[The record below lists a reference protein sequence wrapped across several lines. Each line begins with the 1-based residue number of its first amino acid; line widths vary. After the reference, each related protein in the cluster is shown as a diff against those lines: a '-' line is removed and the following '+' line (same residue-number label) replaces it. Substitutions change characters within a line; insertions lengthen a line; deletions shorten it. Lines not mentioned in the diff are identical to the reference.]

1 MKKLFSYVLTLL
13 LIAAASLSA
22 FAASAGTIEIGS
34 AEGEQGGTAE
44 VTITLNSDQ
53 TIGAVGL
60 HILYDSSVLTLTEI
74 RCEEGFA
81 DGSWDGNTDTAKLV
95 WADTKGAT
103 PSGGKAFMTLVF
115 TVSADAAP
123 GTVTEIDAE
132 YDPNGDICDLDRNP
146 LEMTVSKG
154 SVTVTEK
161 ETEPEETTTAEP
173 EETTTAEPEEETT
186 TAAPEEETTT
196 AAPEEET
203 TTAAPEEETTTAVP
217 EEETTTAAPAEETT
231 TAAPAEETTTAA
243 PADQT
248 DTAEETTTAA
258 QTTTAEPVTTTAASA
273 ETTAA
278 SAETTASETTTVP
291 ATAAEETTAV
301 PDSDTTPGTG
311 DEAHPAFYAALLLL
325 SGSAAVILFLK
336 RRKEA

>member
-1 MKKLFSYVLTLL
+1 MKNLFSYVLTLL

-22 FAASAGTIEIGS
+22 FAASAGTVEIGS

-173 EETTTAEPEEETT
+173 EETTTAEPAEETT

-203 TTAAPEEETTTAVP
+203 TTAAPEEETTTA
-217 EEETTTAAPAEETT
+217 APAEETT
-231 TAAPAEETTTAA
+231 TAVPAEETTTAA

-248 DTAEETTTAA
+248 ATAEETTAA
-258 QTTTAEPVTTTAASA
+258 EQTTTAEPVTTTAASA